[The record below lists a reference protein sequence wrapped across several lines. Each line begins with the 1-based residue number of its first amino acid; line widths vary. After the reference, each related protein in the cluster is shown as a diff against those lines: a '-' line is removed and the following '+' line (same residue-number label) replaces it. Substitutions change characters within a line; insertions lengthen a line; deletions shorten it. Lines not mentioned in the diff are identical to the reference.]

1 VWPFSPRWQDPLGAD
16 AEGSVFKSRAGI
28 RIREVGSG
36 DTALVFIH
44 GLGASLRYWGTA
56 YDSLAARRRLI
67 FVDLA
72 GFGGSDKA
80 AAPYDL
86 EFHSEMIAETLDDL
100 GIETLSLIG
109 HSAGAAVAMRLA
121 AVLGRETNVVA
132 FGAPIFPSEDVA
144 RDHLARLGMF
154 ERSMAEG
161 SKLAV
166 RMCRFM
172 CDHRQLSRRL
182 APLLVPRL
190 PAAVASD
197 GVDHTWASFSG
208 TFNSLL
214 RDFDARNWAG
224 GLGSRLTLVY
234 GSEDETTPARLAAE
248 TLEPLPIDINVVGG
262 NHHLPLYEPTAC
274 MRFIDAMA

>member
-1 VWPFSPRWQDPLGAD
+1 MWPLSPRWQDPLAAT
-16 AEGSVFKSRAGI
+16 AEGTVFKSRAGI
-28 RIREVGSG
+28 RVRQIGS
-36 DTALVFIH
+36 DDSALVFVH

-56 YDSLAARRRLI
+56 YDSLAVRRRLI

-72 GFGGSDKA
+72 GFGGSDTP

-86 EFHSEMIAETLDDL
+86 EFHSKMIAETLDEL
-100 GIETLSLIG
+100 GIAKFSLIG

-121 AVLGRETNVVA
+121 TVLGGAANVIA
-132 FGAPIFPSEDVA
+132 FGAPIFPSEDIA

-166 RMCRFM
+166 RMCQFM

-190 PAAVASD
+190 PGPVASD
-197 GVDHTWASFSG
+197 GVDHTWASFSS

-214 RDFDARNWAG
+214 RDFDARNWAED
-224 GLGSRLTLVY
+224 LGSRLTLVY
-234 GSEDETTPARLAAE
+234 GSKDETTPARYARTALGS
-248 TLEPLPIDINVVGG
+248 LPVDINVVRG

-274 MRFIDAMA
+274 MRFIEAVA